1 MNQREK
7 KLTGIILVLIILLNL
22 YHGSRI
28 PKQREGFIKS
38 AVSGVM
44 ELIPIPQ
51 IRDYLKNEMN
61 QGKGGFNTLLTLG
74 VALFKLTILVGVVP
88 FVMFIVAKIVSV
100 GGMATVS
107 SGIMKFATFMI
118 SRRKLNLEKMNRA
131 QIQLMNQEIQQLR
144 SSRCCSD
151 TTTQPSKA
159 PHTADKYNQRNSGS
173 WAQGLGM
180 VDIPSYI
187 NPLKLVS

>member
-7 KLTGIILVLIILLNL
+7 KFTGIVLILIILLNL

-38 AVSGVM
+38 VVSGVM
-44 ELIPIPQ
+44 ELIPFKP
-51 IRDYLKNEMN
+51 IRRFLQNEMD
-61 QGKGGFNTLLTLG
+61 QGKGGFKTLLTLG
-74 VALFKLTILVGVVP
+74 SALFKLAMLIGVVP
-88 FVMFIVAKIVSV
+88 FVMFILAKIISF

-118 SRRKLNLEKMNRA
+118 SRKKLNLEKLNRA

-144 SSRCCSD
+144 GSRF
-151 TTTQPSKA
+151 SK
-159 PHTADKYNQRNSGS
+159 T
-173 WAQGLGM
+173 
-180 VDIPSYI
+180 
-187 NPLKLVS
+187 

>member
-28 PKQREGFIKS
+28 QREGFIKS

-74 VALFKLTILVGVVP
+74 FALFKLTILVGVVP
-88 FVMFIVAKIVSV
+88 FVMFIVAKIVSF
-100 GGMATVS
+100 GGMTTVS

-144 SSRCCSD
+144 SSRCCSK
-151 TTTQPSKA
+151 T
-159 PHTADKYNQRNSGS
+159 
-173 WAQGLGM
+173 
-180 VDIPSYI
+180 
-187 NPLKLVS
+187 